1 MRNILYQIL
10 KTLGIYLFVFVF
22 MYFCNMVI
30 ACITNNSMVWFVLIC
45 VLMVVGG
52 ILLSLFIINS
62 HITKKE
68 NLKNIAI
75 HIVTIWVLLILID
88 LKSYN
93 QIYYPISL
101 LRDNLGKVINEDA
114 ASFFSRTIPVL
125 NTAYFLIASIF
136 WGFYTLTRTLIIY
149 KTKGQK

>member
-1 MRNILYQIL
+1 M
-10 KTLGIYLFVFVF
+10 
-22 MYFCNMVI
+22 
-30 ACITNNSMVWFVLIC
+30 
-45 VLMVVGG
+45 
-52 ILLSLFIINS
+52 
-62 HITKKE
+62 
-68 NLKNIAI
+68 KNIAI
-75 HIVTIWVLLILID
+75 QIVTICVLLILID

-136 WGFYTLTRTLIIY
+136 WGFYTLTRILIIY

>member
-1 MRNILYQIL
+1 
-10 KTLGIYLFVFVF
+10 
-22 MYFCNMVI
+22 MVI

-52 ILLSLFIINS
+52 ILLSLFIRNS

-75 HIVTIWVLLILID
+75 QIVTICVLLILID

-101 LRDNLGKVINEDA
+101 LRDNLEKVISKDA
-114 ASFFSRTIPVL
+114 ASFVTRTLPVL
-125 NTAYFLIASIF
+125 YTTYFLIASIF
-136 WGFYTLTRTLIIY
+136 WVFYTLTRTVKIHKMNY
-149 KTKGQK
+149 

>member
-10 KTLGIYLFVFVF
+10 KTLGIYLFAFVF

-30 ACITNNSMVWFVLIC
+30 ACITNNSMIWFVLIC

-52 ILLSLFIINS
+52 ILLSLFIRNS

-75 HIVTIWVLLILID
+75 QIVTICVLLILID

-101 LRDNLGKVINEDA
+101 LRDNLEKVISKDA
-114 ASFFSRTIPVL
+114 ASFVTRTIPVFH
-125 NTAYFLIASIF
+125 TAYFLIASIF
-136 WGFYTLTRTLIIY
+136 WVFYTVTCTLIIY
-149 KTKGQK
+149 KTRGRK

>member
-75 HIVTIWVLLILID
+75 QIVTICVLLILID

-93 QIYYPISL
+93 
-101 LRDNLGKVINEDA
+101 
-114 ASFFSRTIPVL
+114 
-125 NTAYFLIASIF
+125 
-136 WGFYTLTRTLIIY
+136 
-149 KTKGQK
+149 

>member
-1 MRNILYQIL
+1 MRNVLYQIL
-10 KTLGIYLFVFVF
+10 KTLGLYLFAFVLF
-22 MYFCNMVI
+22 YLCNMVI

-52 ILLSLFIINS
+52 ILLSLFIRNS

-75 HIVTIWVLLILID
+75 QIVTICVLLILID

-101 LRDNLGKVINEDA
+101 LRDNLEKVISKDA
-114 ASFFSRTIPVL
+114 ASFVTRTLPVL
-125 NTAYFLIASIF
+125 HTTYFLIASIF
-136 WGFYTLTRTLIIY
+136 WVFYTLTRTVKIHKMNY
-149 KTKGQK
+149 

>member
-1 MRNILYQIL
+1 M
-10 KTLGIYLFVFVF
+10 T
-22 MYFCNMVI
+22 
-30 ACITNNSMVWFVLIC
+30 IC
-45 VLMVVGG
+45 
-52 ILLSLFIINS
+52 
-62 HITKKE
+62 
-68 NLKNIAI
+68 
-75 HIVTIWVLLILID
+75 VLLILID
-88 LKSYN
+88 LN